1 LSAIKYENE
10 TVTVALIR
18 TLRED
23 PVRDVGMRKA
33 VATTNDSDDSEGGEG
48 GGNVRSEL
56 DALEAR
62 LEDEGSARPYEGGST
77 DRLSRAIS
85 HTQSLTL
92 ITMRAR
98 LLLATACVIL
108 KLRRLLESGSE
119 WGRVRNALAEARI
132 NCSSEDVSV
141 EDVVGEEFEAIQNLY
156 DMRNVKELLEAA
168 LLSGGAVGRA
178 GAEGQSSNGIGE
190 WSTPIVVAGEVSIDQ
205 LKIGIQQALALGAKT
220 AQIRMLLGGAKTMLS
235 LRQAQL
241 DDDWGEVARL
251 IETIDDADA
260 AQSARTDGEGDVSMP
275 ALCYDEL
282 NLARAECEHREATMS
297 SALADIAPFEVTTPT
312 TSNVLLKQKLSIEY
326 VEESL
331 IGCLVV
337 LIGLLR
343 RGWRRKCVEK
353 SL

>member
-1 LSAIKYENE
+1 MTSASVSLSAIKHENE

-33 VATTNDSDDSEGGEG
+33 VTTTNDSDDSEGGEG

-108 KLRRLLESGSE
+108 KLRRLLEGGSE

-132 NCSSEDVSV
+132 NCTSEDVSV
-141 EDVVGEEFEAIQNLY
+141 EDVVGEEFEAIQ
-156 DMRNVKELLEAA
+156 VC
-168 LLSGGAVGRA
+168 
-178 GAEGQSSNGIGE
+178 
-190 WSTPIVVAGEVSIDQ
+190 
-205 LKIGIQQALALGAKT
+205 
-220 AQIRMLLGGAKTMLS
+220 
-235 LRQAQL
+235 
-241 DDDWGEVARL
+241 L
-251 IETIDDADA
+251 IF
-260 AQSARTDGEGDVSMP
+260 
-275 ALCYDEL
+275 CY
-282 NLARAECEHREATMS
+282 
-297 SALADIAPFEVTTPT
+297 F
-312 TSNVLLKQKLSIEY
+312 
-326 VEESL
+326 
-331 IGCLVV
+331 
-337 LIGLLR
+337 
-343 RGWRRKCVEK
+343 
-353 SL
+353 

>member
-1 LSAIKYENE
+1 MTSASVSLSAIKHENE

-33 VATTNDSDDSEGGEG
+33 VTTTNDSDDSEGGEGGEG

-108 KLRRLLESGSE
+108 KLRRLLEGGSE

-132 NCSSEDVSV
+132 NCTSEDVSV
-141 EDVVGEEFEAIQNLY
+141 EDVVGEEFEAIQ
-156 DMRNVKELLEAA
+156 VC
-168 LLSGGAVGRA
+168 
-178 GAEGQSSNGIGE
+178 
-190 WSTPIVVAGEVSIDQ
+190 
-205 LKIGIQQALALGAKT
+205 LK
-220 AQIRMLLGGAKTMLS
+220 
-235 LRQAQL
+235 
-241 DDDWGEVARL
+241 
-251 IETIDDADA
+251 
-260 AQSARTDGEGDVSMP
+260 
-275 ALCYDEL
+275 
-282 NLARAECEHREATMS
+282 
-297 SALADIAPFEVTTPT
+297 
-312 TSNVLLKQKLSIEY
+312 
-326 VEESL
+326 
-331 IGCLVV
+331 
-337 LIGLLR
+337 
-343 RGWRRKCVEK
+343 
-353 SL
+353 